1 MNAVERVKTMCKER
15 KIPISKLESDC
26 GFANGYIGQ
35 LRKGVFPDDRLKKIA
50 DYFNVSVDY
59 LMTGEEPQFTVEIA
73 KTDVALTNMSSK
85 LFRHILSKFSVQ
97 YFENKQNVWYKI
109 IIEGNG
115 NLRKPFPSP
124 ELEVVFISKDNRII
138 QLIKGVLNMLEK
150 GKLRKISKE
159 LSANRVDYMSAFRQ
173 NLFRYVD
180 DKDITLKEI
189 SEKADIPFSTLNTFL
204 YGNSRDIKLSTVV
217 RLAHALDVSIDELV
231 GAETINEVSRESIAI
246 CRNLP
251 DNELYL
257 VRWYIRYIDSLNKK
271 NEPHKRYVSVMELEC
286 NANGNLKMTSN
297 YRHIDITDIGEEYRS
312 KIFFGITMP
321 CENYMPTYS
330 PYDILLIAN
339 DREPYYNEN
348 SLLRID
354 GQLRIA
360 KRKIENGIAKYYSI
374 RDGKYRIDEKDVDEV
389 IGYVACALINPYK

>member
-1 MNAVERVKTMCKER
+1 MENEK
-15 KIPISKLESDC
+15 
-26 GFANGYIGQ
+26 
-35 LRKGVFPDDRLKKIA
+35 LKK
-50 DYFNVSVDY
+50 
-59 LMTGEEPQFTVEIA
+59 
-73 KTDVALTNMSSK
+73 MSLNLCS
-85 LFRHILSKFSVQ
+85 
-97 YFENKQNVWYKI
+97 NKQ
-109 IIEGNG
+109 
-115 NLRKPFPSP
+115 
-124 ELEVVFISKDNRII
+124 
-138 QLIKGVLNMLEK
+138 
-150 GKLRKISKE
+150 
-159 LSANRVDYMSAFRQ
+159 DYMKSFRR
-173 NLFRYVD
+173 NVD
-180 DKDITLKEI
+180 MYISEKDITLREVAEI
-189 SEKADIPFSTLNTFL
+189 ADMPFDTLKNFL
-204 YGNSRDIKLSTVV
+204 YKDSADCKLSTAVK
-217 RLAHALDVSIDELV
+217 LARALNVSIDELV

-286 NANGNLKMTSN
+286 NTNGNLKMTSN
-297 YRHIDITDIGEEYRS
+297 YKHIDITDISEEYRS

-339 DREPYYNEN
+339 DREPYRNEN

-360 KRKIENGIAKYYSI
+360 KRKVENGIAKYYSI